1 MRFRACLVLGG
12 LTFAL
17 FAVPIFGQP
26 GNPKKL
32 DDKKPAEP
40 NPSVKLP
47 ITRVVLF
54 NAGIG
59 YFHREG
65 TVTGNTRVD
74 LKVNEE
80 DVNDLILTLVTNDP
94 AGGSRAVT
102 YDNRAPA
109 DITLK
114 AFSIDL
120 TENPSVGNL
129 LHQVRGEKVEITDAE
144 GKTLTGNIVS
154 VDKPTP
160 TVIPG
165 EPKTMA
171 VGDGEVTRMT
181 KPVVL
186 PPAAGAVE
194 QVAILTDDGLQT
206 VVLSKIKKLKF
217 SKPDLQTEFR
227 KALEALAAA
236 RGANTK
242 SVGVTFA
249 GQGERKVSVGYVA
262 DAPLWKPTY
271 RLMTGDAG
279 TKLVGLAAVE
289 NTTDEDWE
297 NVRVALKSG
306 RPITYK
312 MDLYD
317 PLYIPRPVIEPELY
331 ASLRP
336 PVYQGVAMSQL
347 GGAMGFGGG
356 FGGQFGIQGG
366 FGGGALGQVGNQGNL
381 GVGGGI
387 AGIGGVSAIHG
398 RYAPHMS
405 LGGYGGIGRPS
416 VRSLLG
422 ERLDYDTRTNRLSAP
437 PEPGAPRP
445 PTNYFPNASELKNL
459 GESFEYT
466 VKDAVTLPRFKS
478 ALLPI
483 LDEKIEA
490 QRLSIF
496 NPEIL
501 GNHPLKGLRITNT
514 SKFFVAQGPVTV
526 YEGDTAAGQARLP
539 DVKPGESRLLSY
551 AIDLDVNL
559 RKEVGDRTEEQLT
572 VTLTNGTLGGTK
584 KVRETTRYVVVNKS
598 AEAKTVWVTQAIR
611 DAWKLVTPE
620 KPVEQSPQLYRF
632 EVKVPANGSAKL
644 DVVEEQVQL
653 GLADNK
659 LTVKPETVADVR
671 TPVSVAVENGNLKEV
686 TRVRSTI
693 RYAFANAGTKERVV
707 QVYQSVTDRK
717 LISPDATPENAEG
730 WRLGFHR
737 FTTTVPP
744 KGLHKFDIVEEWD
757 QKDARPFVGL
767 SVEAI
772 DAYLKA
778 AYVAPAV
785 KAALGQLRA
794 VRVAE
799 GEAVAGIAEGQ
810 AALKEIA
817 EEQTRIR
824 ANIERVPKDSEAYKR
839 YLKKF
844 DDQETEI
851 EKHQAKLKELTKTK
865 DRKAKELAELVKT
878 LKAE

>member
-1 MRFRACLVLGG
+1 MRFRACLILGG

-26 GNPKKL
+26 A
-32 DDKKPAEP
+32 DKKPAEP
-40 NPSVKLP
+40 KPSVKLP

-59 YFHREG
+59 YYHREG
-65 TVTGNTRVD
+65 TVTGTTRVD

-102 YDNRAPA
+102 YDHRAPA

-129 LHQVRGEKVEITDAE
+129 LHQVRGEKVEITDAD
-144 GKTLTGNIVS
+144 KNTVTGNIVS
-154 VDKPTP
+154 VDKPAP
-160 TVIPG
+160 TVIPPTYAPG
-165 EPKTMA
+165 E
-171 VGDGEVTRMT
+171 DVTAKSPT
-181 KPVVL
+181 VI

-194 QVAILTDDGLQT
+194 QVAILTEDGLQT
-206 VVLSKIKKLKF
+206 VALSKVKKIKF
-217 SKPDLQTEFR
+217 TKPDLQDEFR

-249 GQGERKVSVGYVA
+249 GQGERKVSIGYVA

-279 TKLVGLAAVE
+279 TKLIGLAAVE

-297 NVRVALKSG
+297 NVRVKLQSG

-317 PLYIPRPVIEPELY
+317 PLFIPRPVVEPELY

-336 PVYQGVAMSQL
+336 PVYQGVAMQQL
-347 GGAMGFGGG
+347 GGNMGFG
-356 FGGQFGIQGG
+356 GGQFGIQGG
-366 FGGGALGQVGNQGNL
+366 FSGGFGGGQFGNL

-387 AGIGGVSAIHG
+387 AGMGGVATIHG

-437 PEPGAPRP
+437 PEPGASKP
-445 PTNYFPNASELKNL
+445 PSNYIPPPSELKNL
-459 GESFEYT
+459 GESFEYA
-466 VKDAVTLPRFKS
+466 VKDTVNLPRFKS

-490 QRLSIF
+490 RRLSIF

-501 GNHPLKGLRITNT
+501 GNHPLKGLRVTNT
-514 SKFFVAQGPVTV
+514 SKFFVAQGPVAV

-551 AIDLDVNL
+551 AIDLDVL
-559 RKEVGDRTEEQLT
+559 IRKEPTDDRRTPVSMRLGDGGITT
-572 VTLTNGTLGGTK
+572 VTRVK
-584 KVRETTRYVVVNKS
+584 SVQKYIAFNKS
-598 AEAKTVWVTQAIR
+598 AAEKTVWVTQPIKPG
-611 DAWKLVTPE
+611 WKLITPNEPLEATPE
-620 KPVEQSPQLYRF
+620 LYRF
-632 EVKVPANGSAKL
+632 EMKLAANGKGTLEVIQETDETAT
-644 DVVEEQVQL
+644 V
-653 GLADNK
+653 GLA
-659 LTVKPETVADVR
+659 
-671 TPVSVAVENGNLKEV
+671 
-686 TRVRSTI
+686 
-693 RYAFANAGTKERVV
+693 
-707 QVYQSVTDRK
+707 
-717 LISPDATPENAEG
+717 
-730 WRLGFHR
+730 
-737 FTTTVPP
+737 
-744 KGLHKFDIVEEWD
+744 
-757 QKDARPFVGL
+757 
-767 SVEAI
+767 AI
-772 DAYLKA
+772 DDGQLQAYQRA
-778 AYVAPAV
+778 AFTPPAV
-785 KAALGQLRA
+785 KAAVGKVLAARA
-794 VRVAE
+794 AVSDTTVA
-799 GEAVAGIAEGQ
+799 IAEGQ
-810 AALKEIA
+810 AALKEIG

-824 ANIERVPKDSEAYKR
+824 ANMAQAPKESEAFKR

-851 EKHQAKLKELTKTK
+851 EKHQAKLKELTKTR